1 MAAGAHCAEAAGGY
15 RSSAGAGATRA
26 GPGSLH
32 THTHAH
38 TPYTP
43 YTRADTH
50 THAHPHPT
58 HKYYTHNHTQPHLG
72 SRRDGHGADGARN
85 ALSASQPHH
94 SFTIILLFL
103 AHATQH
109 KYPFKSENVS
119 PFGKDMLQQSFNQL
133 TMYLGKHD
141 LSFVYLPRST
151 FCAAFEIDAACVSS

>member
-32 THTHAH
+32 THTHTHAHHHTHHTHHTH
-38 TPYTP
+38 TPYTQ

-50 THAHPHPT
+50 THTHMRTHTHTPHTNPT
-58 HKYYTHNHTQPHLG
+58 HKSYTHNHTQPHLG
-72 SRRDGHGADGARN
+72 SRRDGHRADGARN

-103 AHATQH
+103 AHATQQ

-119 PFGKDMLQQSFNQL
+119 PFGKDILQQ
-133 TMYLGKHD
+133 
-141 LSFVYLPRST
+141 
-151 FCAAFEIDAACVSS
+151 